1 MCDRERAVETKRRRQ
16 IMEEKSARL
25 VAGSPVAGILISAA
39 AHGWN
44 FVGITYA
51 ANMESLSPTDTAISP
66 AVRQPQNRPVSN
78 VEIASVLLAGFEAEC
93 YSSEVAEKY
102 GGVKFTQEI
111 MDDILLRA
119 KPVAQLCPAL
129 SKREQKKAS
138 DEARS
143 IIAKNFDIWGEV
155 VEAIIDGRSRDQIIP
170 ILRRVRK

>member
-1 MCDRERAVETKRRRQ
+1 
-16 IMEEKSARL
+16 MEEESARL
-25 VAGSPVAGILISAA
+25 VAGSPVAGILVSAA
-39 AHGWN
+39 AHGWD

-66 AVRQPQNRPVSN
+66 AVQPPQNRSVSN
-78 VEIASVLLAGFEAEC
+78 VEVASVLVAGFEAEC
-93 YSSEVAEKY
+93 YACEVAEKH

-119 KPVAQLCPAL
+119 KPVAELCPVL
-129 SKREQKKAS
+129 SKEEQKKAS

-143 IIAKNFDIWGEV
+143 TIAKNFDIWGEV
-155 VEAIIDGRSRDQIIP
+155 VEAIIDGRSRDQIMT

>member
-1 MCDRERAVETKRRRQ
+1 
-16 IMEEKSARL
+16 MEEKKARL

-39 AHGWN
+39 AHGWD

-66 AVRQPQNRPVSN
+66 AVQPPQNRPVSN
-78 VEIASVLLAGFEAEC
+78 VERASVLLAGFEAEC
-93 YSSEVAEKY
+93 YVCEIAEKH

-111 MDDILLRA
+111 LDDIMLRA

-129 SKREQKKAS
+129 SKKEQRQAS
-138 DEARS
+138 DKARS
-143 IIAKNFDIWGEV
+143 VIAKNFDIWGEV

-170 ILRRVRK
+170 ILRKVRK